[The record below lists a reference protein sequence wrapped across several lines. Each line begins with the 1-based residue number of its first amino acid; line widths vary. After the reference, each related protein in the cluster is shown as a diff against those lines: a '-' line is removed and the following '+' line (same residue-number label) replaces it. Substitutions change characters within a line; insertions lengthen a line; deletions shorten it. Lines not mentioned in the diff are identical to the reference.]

1 MKKKTRGWLTRL
13 VLFFFSVFLVWLL
26 VFLVW
31 LFWADLKRIVK
42 GEEKK
47 SATEQTQKSSQEK
60 ILDED
65 RRQLEEI
72 LKKRK

>member
-13 VLFFFSVFLVWLL
+13 VLFFFSVFLVWFL
-26 VFLVW
+26 VFLAW

-42 GEEKK
+42 GEGKK
-47 SATEQTQKSSQEK
+47 SATEQIQKSSQEK

>member
-13 VLFFFSVFLVWLL
+13 FIFFFSVFLVWFL

-31 LFWADLKRIVK
+31 LFWADLKRLVK
-42 GEEKK
+42 GEGKK
-47 SATEQTQKSSQEK
+47 SATEQTQEPSQEK
-60 ILDED
+60 ISEQD

>member
-13 VLFFFSVFLVWLL
+13 VLFFFSVFLVWFL

-31 LFWADLKRIVK
+31 LFWADLKRLVE
-42 GEEKK
+42 GEGKK
-47 SATEQTQKSSQEK
+47 SATEQIQKSSQEK
-60 ILDED
+60 ILDEE